1 MAAGSPT
8 IRLSSGHL
16 SEPPSG
22 KDRPRRRDSSA
33 SRAAA
38 YARGALMDTFY
49 GRKSYGVADGFAEVE
64 EYLRYELAGD
74 GGEAV
79 VRGWF
84 TREELEVSIRDA
96 YEQWRGKRRYQ
107 EFYR

>member
-1 MAAGSPT
+1 MAAGDPT
-8 IRLSSGHL
+8 TRMSERYPL
-16 SEPPSG
+16 EPPSG

-64 EYLRYELAGD
+64 EYLRYEWAGD

-79 VRGWF
+79 ARGWF
-84 TREELEVSIRDA
+84 TREELEAAIRDT
-96 YEQWRGKRRYQ
+96 YEQWRGMPRYRG
-107 EFYR
+107 FYR

>member
-1 MAAGSPT
+1 V
-8 IRLSSGHL
+8 
-16 SEPPSG
+16 
-22 KDRPRRRDSSA
+22 

-38 YARGALMDTFY
+38 YARSALTDTFRQ
-49 GRKSYGVADGFAEVE
+49 RKRYGVADGFAEVE

-79 VRGWF
+79 ARGWF
-84 TREELEVSIRDA
+84 TREELEAALRNA
-96 YEQWRGKRRYQ
+96 YERRHGKRRYQ